1 MPYYDFIITINAPSL
16 DRTHKISVYYLFSDF
31 ILAFMFIRIFYLMRA
46 FFNYTMFMDVYSK
59 KLCRSFNFTA
69 NVRFAYKCF
78 LKKSPGKTIFGT
90 IFMSILIGAYLI
102 RIFELPYAYA
112 TGVVQ
117 ICDFFTGI
125 WFMVITL
132 TTVGYGD
139 VYPST
144 VFGRTM
150 IMVAA
155 FWGTFLI
162 SLMIMSVSMVFNL
175 KDTEQKA
182 LHHLL
187 QTRRAA
193 CAITAAMR
201 YWLAKKRYLKSPVFD
216 EVMIED
222 RVELTD
228 IATFKREMLVCLA
241 DFMDNKAMIK
251 EFEKHAKED
260 DVSVALIK
268 NQVLEMADKFDKM

>member
-1 MPYYDFIITINAPSL
+1 
-16 DRTHKISVYYLFSDF
+16 
-31 ILAFMFIRIFYLMRA
+31 MFIRIFYLMRA

-125 WFMVITL
+125 WYMVITL
-132 TTVGYGD
+132 TTVGYGN

-162 SLMIMSVSMVFNL
+162 SLMIMSVSMVL
-175 KDTEQKA
+175 ISKIQS
-182 LHHLL
+182 
-187 QTRRAA
+187 
-193 CAITAAMR
+193 
-201 YWLAKKRYLKSPVFD
+201 KKRSITCSKLEGLPAPSQLPC
-216 EVMIED
+216 
-222 RVELTD
+222 
-228 IATFKREMLVCLA
+228 ATGSRRKGT
-241 DFMDNKAMIK
+241 
-251 EFEKHAKED
+251 
-260 DVSVALIK
+260 
-268 NQVLEMADKFDKM
+268 

>member
-1 MPYYDFIITINAPSL
+1 L
-16 DRTHKISVYYLFSDF
+16 LSDF

-78 LKKSPGKTIFGT
+78 LKKSPGKTIFST
-90 IFMSILIGAYLI
+90 IFFSILIGAYLI

-112 TGVVQ
+112 TGETQ
-117 ICDFFTGI
+117 MCDFFTGI

-144 VFGRTM
+144 YFGRAM

-162 SLMIMSVSMVFNL
+162 SLMIMSVSRIFNL

-187 QTRRAA
+187 
-193 CAITAAMR
+193 
-201 YWLAKKRYLKSPVFD
+201 
-216 EVMIED
+216 
-222 RVELTD
+222 
-228 IATFKREMLVCLA
+228 
-241 DFMDNKAMIK
+241 
-251 EFEKHAKED
+251 
-260 DVSVALIK
+260 
-268 NQVLEMADKFDKM
+268 

>member
-1 MPYYDFIITINAPSL
+1 
-16 DRTHKISVYYLFSDF
+16 
-31 ILAFMFIRIFYLMRA
+31 
-46 FFNYTMFMDVYSK
+46 
-59 KLCRSFNFTA
+59 
-69 NVRFAYKCF
+69 
-78 LKKSPGKTIFGT
+78 
-90 IFMSILIGAYLI
+90 
-102 RIFELPYAYA
+102 
-112 TGVVQ
+112 VQ

-187 QTRRAA
+187 
-193 CAITAAMR
+193 
-201 YWLAKKRYLKSPVFD
+201 
-216 EVMIED
+216 
-222 RVELTD
+222 
-228 IATFKREMLVCLA
+228 
-241 DFMDNKAMIK
+241 
-251 EFEKHAKED
+251 
-260 DVSVALIK
+260 
-268 NQVLEMADKFDKM
+268 

>member
-1 MPYYDFIITINAPSL
+1 
-16 DRTHKISVYYLFSDF
+16 
-31 ILAFMFIRIFYLMRA
+31 MFIRIFYLMRA

-78 LKKSPGKTIFGT
+78 LKKSPGKTIFST
-90 IFMSILIGAYLI
+90 IFFSILIGAYLI

-112 TGVVQ
+112 TGETQ
-117 ICDFFTGI
+117 MCDFFTGI

-144 VFGRTM
+144 YFGRAM

-162 SLMIMSVSMVFNL
+162 SLMIMSVSRIFNL

-187 QTRRAA
+187 
-193 CAITAAMR
+193 
-201 YWLAKKRYLKSPVFD
+201 
-216 EVMIED
+216 
-222 RVELTD
+222 
-228 IATFKREMLVCLA
+228 
-241 DFMDNKAMIK
+241 
-251 EFEKHAKED
+251 
-260 DVSVALIK
+260 
-268 NQVLEMADKFDKM
+268 